1 MLIKKSK
8 KSVTCSVKSEVLQ
21 KAQKAQIA
29 ARAAALLGGTV
40 KDQALLALAA
50 ALEEKTPKILQ
61 ANFLDQ
67 QRAQKSKLPA
77 ALLDRLALNEKR
89 VQAMADGLRAL
100 AKLPDPNHRVLEK
113 IRRPNGL
120 RIEKISVPLG
130 VIAMIY
136 EARPNVTA
144 DAAGLCFKAGS
155 AVLLRGSSDAAES
168 NKTITAV
175 LRQALR
181 DNGLPPDLIQN
192 IENTDRRAVGE
203 LLSLREY
210 IDLLIPRGGAGL
222 IQKAVRESSIPVI
235 ETGTGNC
242 HIYVDEFADLKKA
255 LNIALN
261 AKISRP
267 SVCNAA
273 ETLLAHEK
281 IAAKFLPPL
290 LRAYQNAGVKIHG
303 CTRTRK
309 YASAVLPATPADYAR
324 EYLDLEIA
332 VKVVNDI
339 DEAIEHIY
347 RYGTRHSEAIVTE
360 NKHRAEKFL
369 QKVDAAAVLVNASTR
384 FTDGGEFGFGCEIG
398 ISTQK
403 LHARGPLG
411 LRELM
416 SYKYLVRGQGQIRR

>member
-8 KSVTCSVKSEVLQ
+8 RSATCSAKSEVLQ
-21 KAQKAQIA
+21 KAQKAKIA
-29 ARAAALLGGTV
+29 ARAAAMLSGAV
-40 KDQALLALAA
+40 KNQSLLALAA

-61 ANFLDQ
+61 ANFLDR
-67 QRAQKSKLPA
+67 QRAQKNKLSA
-77 ALLDRLALNEKR
+77 ALLDRLALDAQR
-89 VQAMADGLRAL
+89 VKAMADGLRAL
-100 AKLPDPNHRVLEK
+100 ARLPDPNNRVLEK
-113 IRRPNGL
+113 TRRPNGL

-130 VIAMIY
+130 VIAIIY

-144 DAAGLCFKAGS
+144 DAAGLCLKAGS
-155 AVLLRGSSDAAES
+155 AALLRGGSDAAES
-168 NKTITAV
+168 NKTIAAV
-175 LRQALR
+175 LRQALQA
-181 DNGLPPDLIQN
+181 NGLPPDLIQN
-192 IENTDRRAVGE
+192 IENTDRRAVSE

-222 IQKAVRESSIPVI
+222 IQKVVRESSIPVI

-242 HIYVDEFADLKKA
+242 HVYVDESAKLPQA

-261 AKISRP
+261 AKVSRP

-273 ETLLAHEK
+273 ETLLVHEK
-281 IAAKFLPPL
+281 IAAKFLPPM

-303 CTRTRK
+303 CAKTRK
-309 YASAVLPATPADYAR
+309 YAPAVLPATPEDYAR

-332 VKVVNDI
+332 VKVVAGV

-347 RYGTRHSEAIVTE
+347 RYGTKHSEAIVTE
-360 NKHRAEKFL
+360 NKRNAEKFL
-369 QKVDAAAVLVNASTR
+369 QKVDAAAALVNASTR

-403 LHARGPLG
+403 LHARGPMG

-416 SYKYLVRGQGQIRR
+416 SYKYLVRGQGQIRK